1 MCSLKSRA
9 LCLAWV
15 LIIAHIAVS
24 QVAVTTYRDDNG
36 RTGQNVNEAVLTP
49 SNVNVNSFGALF
61 TYILDNNKNDSY
73 VYAQPLYLPNVNI
86 PGVGLRNVL
95 YIATEHDKVYAFD
108 ADGVTSTAYWSV
120 DLAGR
125 VGGTTI
131 TTSDN
136 THDSYLGP
144 QLGVTSTPVIDQTT
158 GTMYVVA
165 NTLEGGARVQ
175 RLHALDVTTGA
186 EKFGGSVVIQGSASG
201 ATFRAWYETER
212 SAPLVW
218 SVGA

>member
-24 QVAVTTYRDDNG
+24 QVAVTTYRYDNG

-49 SNVNVNSFGALF
+49 SNVNVNSFGALY

-108 ADGVTSTAYWSV
+108 ADGVTSTAYWSA
-120 DLAGR
+120 DLAAR

-144 QLGVTSTPVIDQTT
+144 QLGVTSTPIIDQTT
-158 GTMYVVA
+158 GTM
-165 NTLEGGARVQ
+165 
-175 RLHALDVTTGA
+175 
-186 EKFGGSVVIQGSASG
+186 
-201 ATFRAWYETER
+201 
-212 SAPLVW
+212 
-218 SVGA
+218 

>member
-61 TYILDNNKNDSY
+61 TYILDNGNNDSY

-108 ADGVTSTAYWSV
+108 ADGVTSTAYWSA
-120 DLAGR
+120 DLAAR

-131 TTSDN
+131 PTSDN

-144 QLGVTSTPVIDQTT
+144 QLGVTSTPVIDQAT

-201 ATFRAWYETER
+201 ASFDPSIQNQR
-212 SAPLVW
+212 
-218 SVGA
+218 